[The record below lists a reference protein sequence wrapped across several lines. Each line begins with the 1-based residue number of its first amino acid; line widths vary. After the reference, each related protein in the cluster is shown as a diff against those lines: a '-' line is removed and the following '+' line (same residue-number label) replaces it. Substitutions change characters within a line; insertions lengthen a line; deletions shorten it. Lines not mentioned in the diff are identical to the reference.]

1 MTEDEKLAEAIR
13 VLEGQLEYNLGVISN
28 LEDRTD
34 LSTMLFIRGLRLT
47 NDRIRVLLDNPDRI
61 LSGGGS

>member
-28 LEDRTD
+28 LEDYDD
-34 LSTMLFIRGLRLT
+34 LSTMLFVRGLRLT